1 MQEDKQELADALRE
15 AAANVEAGTDR
26 PHAVG
31 AVAGL
36 PPWLTGIIQMLG
48 PAIMQALQ
56 AWLST
61 IVPKT
66 PAPPK

>member
-1 MQEDKQELADALRE
+1 MPDKQELADALRE
-15 AAANVEAGTDR
+15 AAADVEAGADQ

-31 AVAGL
+31 ATAGL
-36 PPWLTGIIQMLG
+36 PTWLTGIIQLLG